1 MEAGEIVRWYPLPK
15 GDDEE
20 KDVMLVGKVM
30 VIHTGGVAEVKEA
43 HAFHRIWGG
52 SSGGRGDQHQIAV
65 ENLERETTYRSLVS
79 RVLP

>member
-20 KDVMLVGKVM
+20 RDVMLVGKVM
-30 VIHTGGVAEVKEA
+30 AVYGGDIAEVKEA

-52 SSGGRGDQHQIAV
+52 STAKRGELHQIPV
-65 ENLERETTYRSLVS
+65 EQLERETHYRSLVN